1 MEFGRKKGKVLRVI
15 IDRLYDML
23 VQVGYLPIK
32 NKSDPRK
39 SDIFCRFHETI
50 GHNIDECEEFH

>member
-1 MEFGRKKGKVLRVI
+1 MEFGRKKKKVLRVT

-32 NKSDPRK
+32 NESGSRK
-39 SDIFCRFHETI
+39 SNNFYRFHKAMEQHI
-50 GHNIDECEEFH
+50 M